1 MIGMDQGA
9 EIGGQMA
16 GDFAKE
22 CNEVEENIKW
32 VNNSMSIIIY
42 QEEIELLEEEKA
54 ELQQEVMV
62 LRKRLKYYKKL
73 VEQEE
78 ELNN

>member
-1 MIGMDQGA
+1 
-9 EIGGQMA
+9 
-16 GDFAKE
+16 
-22 CNEVEENIKW
+22 
-32 VNNSMSIIIY
+32 MSIIIY

-62 LRKRLKYYKKL
+62 LRKRLKYYKNL
-73 VEQEE
+73 IEEDE